1 MLELLFAA
9 LLLGVIAWVWVGLA
23 RKDDKDHHSA
33 YRPEPVKRSGR
44 RVPRAHAVKPKPA
57 RPAPARPRADMPVVE
72 GPAYVVDGDSLR
84 INKQDIRIYGVDAPE
99 LNHPYGQKAK
109 WAMVSLCKGQR
120 VKAKIIEEDDHGRKV
135 AMCYLQ
141 DGRDLS
147 EEMVKLGLALDW
159 PKYSNGDYRMFEVPG
174 VRKKLWLADARQKG
188 RMHVWA
194 QFDARQK
201 AKRSNQPE

>member
-9 LLLGVIAWVWVGLA
+9 LLLGVIVWVSVGLA

-33 YRPEPVKRSGR
+33 HWPEPAKRSSGH
-44 RVPRAHAVKPKPA
+44 VPRTHSIKPKPT
-57 RPAPARPRADMPVVE
+57 RPAPARPRADMPIVE

-135 AMCYLQ
+135 AMCYLP

-147 EEMVKLGLALDW
+147 E
-159 PKYSNGDYRMFEVPG
+159 
-174 VRKKLWLADARQKG
+174 
-188 RMHVWA
+188 
-194 QFDARQK
+194 
-201 AKRSNQPE
+201 